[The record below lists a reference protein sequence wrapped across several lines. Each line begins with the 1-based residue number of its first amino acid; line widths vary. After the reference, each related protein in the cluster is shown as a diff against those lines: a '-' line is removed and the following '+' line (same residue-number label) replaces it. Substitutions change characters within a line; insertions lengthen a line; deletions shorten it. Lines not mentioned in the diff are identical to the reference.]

1 MTVLTYHIVFLVQ
14 LVNWLMYYRQ
24 MLHGK
29 SIEELRAQRVE
40 LKKQETSEIEA
51 LPSQKQFQKNRID
64 EV

>member
-1 MTVLTYHIVFLVQ
+1 
-14 LVNWLMYYRQ
+14 MYYRQ

>member
-1 MTVLTYHIVFLVQ
+1 MMK
-14 LVNWLMYYRQ
+14 LVNWLMYYRE

-29 SIEELRAQRVE
+29 SIEELRAQRIE
-40 LKKQETSEIEA
+40 LKRKETADIEA